1 MQSLR
6 KEHAREIQNLQLQE
20 IQSKEQKEIMAA
32 KEHELLCLH
41 NRALRAK
48 ESEIQQ
54 LRRQLKLKQVMYRK
68 DSQSEL
74 LK

>member
-1 MQSLR
+1 
-6 KEHAREIQNLQLQE
+6 
-20 IQSKEQKEIMAA
+20 MAA

-74 LK
+74 LKQQ